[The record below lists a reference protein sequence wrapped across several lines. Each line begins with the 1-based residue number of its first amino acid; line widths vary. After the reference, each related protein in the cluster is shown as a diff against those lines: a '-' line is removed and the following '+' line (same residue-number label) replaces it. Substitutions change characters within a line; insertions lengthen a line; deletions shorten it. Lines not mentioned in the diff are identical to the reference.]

1 MPSYY
6 ESLSMVALE
15 AWALGKPVL
24 ANGKCEVLRGQCIRS
39 RAGLYYENQAE
50 FVETLK
56 AIADG
61 RTLNAALGANGRTF
75 FDRHYAW
82 PVIEQKYLDMLQRLE
97 TDNRSVRSV
106 RLQADLKEPGF
117 FAKRRR
123 DRRPANDVLADLPSG
138 PVIEYQQHAAVS

>member
-1 MPSYY
+1 MTH
-6 ESLSMVALE
+6 VAIVV
-15 AWALGKPVL
+15 AKKITVVP
-24 ANGKCEVLRGQCIRS
+24 RIRS
-39 RAGLYYENQAE
+39 RAGLYYETQAE

-82 PVIEQKYLDMLQRLE
+82 PVIERKYLDMLQRLSNE
-97 TDNRSVRSV
+97 NVRADVRSV

-123 DRRPANDVLADLPSG
+123 MLPPANDVLAGLPSG
-138 PVIEYQQHAAVS
+138 AAIEYHQHAAVS